1 MTRLGNFLKKFLAA
15 KGLLM
20 NLVTIG
26 DILENSSFQVIIAVA
41 SFLREFWLIFSL
53 TSDHTDNDGGLCK
66 KD

>member
-1 MTRLGNFLKKFLAA
+1 
-15 KGLLM
+15 M